1 MSGDEWHQSS
11 PGVPWGANF
20 YQRLPKV
27 FTILSRFLQVHFEMY
42 IKASS
47 EFSSPMNSDG
57 E

>member
-27 FTILSRFLQVHFEMY
+27 FTILSRVLQVHFEMY

-47 EFSSPMNSDG
+47 EFSNPTNSEG